1 MNLLQVIVE
10 LRHSIPLKL
19 FSPYE
24 ELYRSL
30 TDKEL
35 PEKQS
40 LLPGFEL
47 TISEKR
53 MRIVV
58 DPRRTAIVLGDVPN
72 IGYCVDNVMT
82 VFRKLSELVKPPP
95 LLRIGERSYWVKES
109 KLNFSELV
117 SVYKKKIYK
126 PINIAKESI
135 DVGASFILAS
145 GEYKANLA
153 FGPME
158 LPQLEP
164 LFTFKPPKLPKV
176 AMFLDVDYYLN
187 MEQKEITEGMLREF
201 VNSGLNYA
209 TEQSK
214 GIESLFEEE

>member
-1 MNLLQVIVE
+1 MDLLQVIVE
-10 LRHSIPLKL
+10 LRHSMPLKL
-19 FSPYE
+19 FRPYD

-30 TDKEL
+30 TGKEL

-40 LLPGFEL
+40 PLPGFEL

-58 DPRRTAIVLGDVPN
+58 DPRHTIVILGDVPN

-82 VFRKLSELVKPPP
+82 VFRKTSELAKLPP
-95 LLRIGERSYWVKES
+95 LSRIGEMSYWVKES
-109 KLNFSELV
+109 NLNFSELV

-126 PINIAKESI
+126 PINIAGEAI

-158 LPQLEP
+158 LPQLESQ
-164 LFTFKPPKLPKV
+164 FIFKPPKLPKV
-176 AMFLDVDYYLN
+176 AMFLNVDYSLN
-187 MEQKEITEGMLREF
+187 MEQKEITERMLRDF
-201 VNSGLNYA
+201 VNTGLNYA
-209 TEQSK
+209 SEQSK
-214 GIESLFEEE
+214 RIESLFKEE